1 MKKDRPTNRASIISW
16 ASLRA
21 MRFAF
26 TFLLVSLMVIGCHR
40 RDASFQKIVGAWQT
54 QESGWDMTF
63 SPNGGFVSGSPS
75 LTFQGTWLVVGD
87 EIVMTVTN
95 ATGTKKHEPV
105 GSIDRLRIIG
115 LDGQH
120 MTLVCQVS
128 SNYLATNIWIRKP

>member
-1 MKKDRPTNRASIISW
+1 
-16 ASLRA
+16 

-40 RDASFQKIVGAWQT
+40 RDASFQKIVGVWQT

-63 SPNGGFVSGSPS
+63 SPSGGFVSGLPS
-75 LTFQGTWLVVGD
+75 LTYQGTWLVVGD

-115 LDGQH
+115 LDRQH

-128 SNYLATNIWIRKP
+128 SDYFATNVWVRKP